1 MDLTFW
7 DGERKITRMGKIIF
21 TAILSAAA
29 TLFADGGKQASEAIE
44 WRDMSKIG
52 LEGKAWSDTEYPYG
66 RLPLRAKEKTTKAV
80 WNNSHSSTGMCIN
93 FETDSP
99 KIWVKREFLSK
110 QLGEY
115 NFNVCAFSGFDLY
128 TKDAGGKFRMLA
140 TTPHNSSEKSEYRLT
155 QTDGKKRVY
164 RLYLPLRN
172 TLLSAQLG
180 VEKGSYFRAIP
191 AREKPVVFYGSSIV
205 HGAFASHAGLSHPS
219 LIGRRL
225 DVPIVNLGFSG
236 AAKMEPEIAD
246 LLAEIDASAYVI
258 DAQPNMGAKLVSE
271 RCEKFLRRLRKLR
284 PDTPILL
291 AERVEHN
298 RAWLIPQEG
307 NYVKQMW
314 KIQRGI
320 YDRLVAEGEKRMLYM
335 EGENLYGAD
344 GEGSIDGIH
353 PNDLGIMNIANRMT
367 PILEKLLEKK

>member
-1 MDLTFW
+1 
-7 DGERKITRMGKIIF
+7 
-21 TAILSAAA
+21 
-29 TLFADGGKQASEAIE
+29 
-44 WRDMSKIG
+44 
-52 LEGKAWSDTEYPYG
+52 
-66 RLPLRAKEKTTKAV
+66 
-80 WNNSHSSTGMCIN
+80 
-93 FETDSP
+93 
-99 KIWVKREFLSK
+99 
-110 QLGEY
+110 
-115 NFNVCAFSGFDLY
+115 
-128 TKDAGGKFRMLA
+128 
-140 TTPHNSSEKSEYRLT
+140 
-155 QTDGKKRVY
+155 
-164 RLYLPLRN
+164 
-172 TLLSAQLG
+172 
-180 VEKGSYFRAIP
+180 
-191 AREKPVVFYGSSIV
+191 
-205 HGAFASHAGLSHPS
+205 
-219 LIGRRL
+219 
-225 DVPIVNLGFSG
+225 
-236 AAKMEPEIAD
+236 MEPEIAD

-367 PILEKLLEKK
+367 PILEKLLEMK